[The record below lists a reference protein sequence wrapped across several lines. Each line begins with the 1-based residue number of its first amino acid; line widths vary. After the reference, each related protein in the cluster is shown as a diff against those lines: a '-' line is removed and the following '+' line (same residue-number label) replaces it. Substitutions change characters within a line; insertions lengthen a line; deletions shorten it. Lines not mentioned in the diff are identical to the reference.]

1 MYDPVVAR
9 LPQKLKLMFS
19 EIFLHSAGL
28 LHLKK
33 CKKNPL
39 ILAFKASINK
49 IALFSNFRPAA
60 LYGLQI
66 MIHDIIGFVQDI
78 LCG

>member
-1 MYDPVVAR
+1 M
-9 LPQKLKLMFS
+9 MFP
-19 EIFLHSAGL
+19 I
-28 LHLKK
+28 
-33 CKKNPL
+33 KNRTFEQ
-39 ILAFKASINK
+39 ILGFSISKVCHFSPRATVKASINK

-78 LCG
+78 LLCG